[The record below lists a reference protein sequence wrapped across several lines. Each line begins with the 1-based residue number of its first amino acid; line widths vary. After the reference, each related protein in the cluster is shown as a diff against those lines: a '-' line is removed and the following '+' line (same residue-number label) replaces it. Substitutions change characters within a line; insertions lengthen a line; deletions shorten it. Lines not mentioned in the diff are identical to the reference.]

1 MCLIELSGDYGDC
14 SAQAS
19 DWQNWPRRWEKVTD
33 MNKDNEHNHD
43 IHTYEYSGIQERTGK
58 VNTWLLIVYAALL
71 IWGVWYLITFWKH
84 A

>member
-1 MCLIELSGDYGDC
+1 
-14 SAQAS
+14 
-19 DWQNWPRRWEKVTD
+19 VTD

>member
-1 MCLIELSGDYGDC
+1 M
-14 SAQAS
+14 
-19 DWQNWPRRWEKVTD
+19 TD
-33 MNKDNEHNHD
+33 MNKGNEHNHD

-58 VNTWLLIVYAALL
+58 VNGWLVVVYAALL